1 MLGKK
6 YFKLNYI
13 VTIVLLVLTLAL
25 SFSFASN
32 NFTTQDGIEES
43 TAAPTYTS
51 GSWTSSSSR
60 YATSFAGGNGTWGMP
75 WQISTAAQLARMAY
89 YVNSATYNK
98 DYGDD
103 HYVVTNN
110 IDMGRYYWSSIGTES
125 YPLCL

>member
-1 MLGKK
+1 MTKHA
-6 YFKLNYI
+6 YVHRYYI
-13 VTIVLLVLTLAL
+13 LLLLLLIFTLVL

-32 NFTTQDGIEES
+32 NFATQDGIEES

-60 YATSFAGGNGTWGMP
+60 YATSFAGGNGTPSDP

-98 DYGDD
+98 DYGDA

-110 IDMGRYYWSSIGTES
+110 IDMRQNYWSSIETES
-125 YPLCL
+125 YPL